1 MIYLYTGSN
10 GSGKTLNSIKFIME
24 VLNKKGDR
32 PVFYYS
38 PENQPLG
45 IKEAGLLDWTE
56 LTAQGVYDW
65 YDTLP
70 HGAIIFVD
78 EFRNVWPW
86 RTHKETIPLSVDR
99 LSEHRSKGFDFV
111 LTAQKPSAQ
120 FDPAIQ
126 GFIEEHRHLE
136 GIKGF
141 SKSRHFV
148 YQTFCSS
155 PMNPPRLQM
164 DSVEKEIVGFDK
176 KYYKYYQS
184 ASIHTHAKRLPWM
197 KLAGA
202 FALVPCVIFLFWFAF
217 NSFSTAGEEGTSVAV
232 TATGQPVT
240 PIDNYF
246 LDRTP
251 RIDGMAWTAPRYDHL
266 DIATE
271 MPVAD
276 ACFHRMPQD
285 VCKCFTGQGS
295 VSAVPRDYC
304 LNMVKHGSFRDYRV
318 VANTDKRTPAR
329 NSSRASR
336 SDDSEKSGFSIL

>member
-10 GSGKTLNSIKFIME
+10 GSGKTLNSIKFIIE
-24 VLNKKGDR
+24 VLDKNKDR

-38 PENQPLG
+38 PANQPLG

-56 LTAQGVYDW
+56 LDASGVYDW

-70 HGAIIFVD
+70 HGSIIFVD
-78 EFRNVWPW
+78 EFRNVWPF
-86 RTHKETIPLSVDR
+86 RSHKETIPLSVDR

-111 LTAQKPSAQ
+111 LTAQKASAQ

-164 DSVEKEIVGFDK
+164 ESVEKEIVSFDK
-176 KYYKYYQS
+176 NYYKYYQS
-184 ASIHTHAKRLPWM
+184 ASLHTHTRRLPFG
-197 KLAGA
+197 KLIGA
-202 FALVPCVIFLFWFAF
+202 ALLLPVVIFLFWFAF
-217 NSFSTAGEEGTSVAV
+217 NNFTSQSDTSTDVAAVSSFDSPA
-232 TATGQPVT
+232 PY
-240 PIDNYF
+240 DDYF

-251 RIDGMAWTAPRYDHL
+251 RIDGLAWTAPRYDHL
-266 DIATE
+266 DIALE

-295 VSAVPRDYC
+295 VSAVPRTYC
-304 LNMVKHGSFRDYRV
+304 LNMVQFGSFRDYRV
-318 VANTDKRTPAR
+318 VQKVSRDSRR
-329 NSSRASR
+329 SSSS
-336 SDDSEKSGFSIL
+336 SDDNESNTLADLL

>member
-24 VLNKKGDR
+24 VLNKNNDR

-56 LTAQGVYDW
+56 LTADGVFQW

-70 HGAIIFVD
+70 HGSIIFVD

-86 RTHKETIPLSVDR
+86 RTHKDKIPLSVDR

-136 GIKGF
+136 GVKGF

-164 DSVEKEIVGFDK
+164 DSVEKEMVSFDK

-184 ASIHTHAKRLPWM
+184 ASIHTHARRLPWG
-197 KLAGA
+197 KLGLAV
-202 FALVPCVIFLFWFAF
+202 ALVPAVLFLFWFAF
-217 NSFSTAGEEGTSVAV
+217 DNFTAEPASSTESVAV
-232 TATGQPVT
+232 GGASQALAYEDDYFTA
-240 PIDNYF
+240 
-246 LDRTP
+246 RTP
-251 RIDGMAWTAPRYDHL
+251 RIDGLAWTAPRYDHL
-266 DIATE
+266 DIAME

-295 VSAVPRDYC
+295 SSLVPREYC
-304 LNMVKHGSFRDYRV
+304 LNMVQYGSFRDYRV
-318 VANTDKRTPAR
+318 VSRP
-329 NSSRASR
+329 SSKSR
-336 SDDSEKSGFSIL
+336 SSSPVPAARDSAPFKPF